1 MRAGQWHLWFA
12 QTAHAVTVRTS
23 EAVRAGA
30 VAAGNLLFPPA
41 CTFCGG
47 ELLPWRPP
55 APLLCQ
61 RCRQQLMSLTDH
73 HCARCAS
80 PLPQYW
86 ADRSHC
92 PKCVHRRYYFDRAEA
107 IGEYRADMQQAVLW
121 MKRMAYEPLTRAMGL
136 LLAERVRSTW
146 PHSPIDLIVPVP
158 MHWSRRLTRGTHTAG
173 VLARVLG
180 EALALPVSR
189 RLLYCRR
196 KTRKQGTLRP
206 DARLRNMR
214 GAFGL
219 SSGYDIADA
228 RLLLVD
234 DILTTGATVS
244 EAARVLRR
252 AGASSVGVAVVARGV
267 GER

>member
-1 MRAGQWHLWFA
+1 MRGGQWHLWLA
-12 QTAHAVTVRTS
+12 QRACAVSARAS
-23 EAVRAGA
+23 ETVRAGG

-47 ELLPWRPP
+47 ELLPWAPP
-55 APLLCQ
+55 LPLLCQ
-61 RCRQQLMSLTDH
+61 PCRQELVSPADH
-73 HCARCAS
+73 RCARCAS
-80 PLPQYW
+80 PLPRYW
-86 ADRSHC
+86 ADQSRC
-92 PKCVHRRYYFDRAEA
+92 PKCIHHRYYFDRALA
-107 IGEYRADMQQAVLW
+107 IGEYRAAMQQAVLW
-121 MKRMAYEPLTRAMGL
+121 MKRVAYEPLTRALGL
-136 LLAERVRSTW
+136 ELAERVRSQL
-146 PHSPIDLIVPVP
+146 PDSPVDLIVAVP
-158 MHWSRRLTRGTHTAG
+158 MHWSRRVARGTHTAG
-173 VLARVLG
+173 VLATALG
-180 EALALPVSR
+180 ESLALPVSR

-219 SSGYDIADA
+219 SSGYDITDA

-252 AGASSVGVAVVARGV
+252 GGAGSVDVAVVARGV
-267 GER
+267 GQR